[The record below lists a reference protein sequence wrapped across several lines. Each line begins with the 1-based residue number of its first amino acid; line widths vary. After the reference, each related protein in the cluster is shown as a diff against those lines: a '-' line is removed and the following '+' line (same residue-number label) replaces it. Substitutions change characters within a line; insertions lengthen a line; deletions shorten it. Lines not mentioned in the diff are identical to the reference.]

1 MRRLCI
7 ALSVVLF
14 LSHTLGAVAPLAD
27 DYGFLGDHA
36 PFVQFIDAVRG
47 QGDAKEG
54 ELLRQQLLFK
64 PVLQEEEQAVLA
76 IRSATLLARLYTELE
91 KPDTQRAKELLVEAE
106 SSLKRLKDGSFFH
119 LMGEAEIDSIYYLIN
134 PSRLAKGISSNSK
147 IKKAYAQYPI
157 QIYAILMKANSLLY
171 APSFA
176 GGDKAEAL
184 SLFLTLLE
192 AGSSNLNTWDLSS
205 IYVGIGRIC
214 MDRNEW
220 DKALGYFTA
229 ARALYAFDPTLDDY
243 IRETKERL

>member
-134 PSRLAKGISSNSK
+134 HQDSRRGGSAATPRSRKPMLSI
-147 IKKAYAQYPI
+147 PI
-157 QIYAILMKANSLLY
+157 RSMPY
-171 APSFA
+171 
-176 GGDKAEAL
+176 
-184 SLFLTLLE
+184 
-192 AGSSNLNTWDLSS
+192 
-205 IYVGIGRIC
+205 
-214 MDRNEW
+214 
-220 DKALGYFTA
+220 
-229 ARALYAFDPTLDDY
+229 
-243 IRETKERL
+243 